1 MKAEQK
7 EESEANLFALE
18 LLMPRKMFMAEV
30 KKRQGQSA
38 GILIYYLAKV
48 FEVSEDA
55 IKTRMINLGILT
67 SI

>member
-7 EESEANLFALE
+7 EESKANLFALE

>member
-1 MKAEQK
+1 MKAEQ
-7 EESEANLFALE
+7 EEEIEANLFAME
-18 LLMPRKMFMAEV
+18 LLMPRKIFIAEI

-38 GILIYYLAKV
+38 DILIYYLAKV

-55 IKTRMINLGILT
+55 VRSRMINLGILT